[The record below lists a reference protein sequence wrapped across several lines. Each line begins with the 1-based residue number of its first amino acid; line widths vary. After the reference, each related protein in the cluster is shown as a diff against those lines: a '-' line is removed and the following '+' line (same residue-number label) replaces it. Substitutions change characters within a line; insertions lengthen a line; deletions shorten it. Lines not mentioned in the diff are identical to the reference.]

1 MFIQTMRDHSSLL
14 AATAVG
20 KKEVNG
26 GASLLKLIS
35 LSDSQQP
42 LANQSEEVP
51 LYLVTTGDL
60 RHRGLRQS
68 EETDNS
74 LNSQWKYYLKK

>member
-14 AATAVG
+14 AATAIG

-26 GASLLKLIS
+26 GAPLLIS

-51 LYLVTTGDL
+51 LYLVTTRDL

-74 LNSQWKYYLKK
+74 LNSQ

>member
-1 MFIQTMRDHSSLL
+1 MSDHSSLL
-14 AATAVG
+14 AATAIG
-20 KKEVNG
+20 KEEVNG
-26 GASLLKLIS
+26 VAPLLKLIS

-42 LANQSEEVP
+42 LANQSEGEEVP

-68 EETDNS
+68 AETDNS